1 MALESLPPW
10 LNVGPTDYL
19 HATQTGGAA
28 GLGIAEAQNRARAE
42 AARIEQANRDAAQRA
57 WEFTVQSRNSSRDA
71 ANRIALAQQE
81 TMARMQE
88 AQRAAAQREWEFGEN
103 MRQKAAELAS
113 GERLDERKLDQTEK
127 YQGGLLDWHK
137 NTLGENIAHNMEME
151 SIAAD
156 KAAKLVE
163 DGQAQIVEHPEAPGL
178 KFLRNPSGAESVIER
193 PEKEM
198 SPAQKA
204 TFALKAFNAFKPLSS
219 EEDVEGPMYGART
232 NYAGSLLRDM
242 GALPTQVFGREAWS
256 GMDIPEIGQQAAPV
270 PSEGTLLNQDWMQ
283 KPETPQGVQEVIRK
297 TRDGRRAVF
306 DAETKEFLR
315 YAD

>member
-81 TMARMQE
+81 TMARMHE
-88 AQRAAAQREWEFGEN
+88 AQRAAAQREWEFGER
-103 MRQKAAELAS
+103 MRQAAEENYS
-113 GERLDERKLDQTEK
+113 GNALKQQQLDQQGK
-127 YQGGLLDWHK
+127 YQEGMLDYHQGQ
-137 NTLGENIAHNMEME
+137 LGELSAHNQAME
-151 SIAAD
+151 SISAE
-156 KAAKLVE
+156 KAARLL
-163 DGQAQIVEHPEAPGL
+163 DAGQAEIVEHPEAPGL

-198 SPAQKA
+198 TPAQKA

-242 GALPTQVFGREAWS
+242 GALPTQGFGREAWS
-256 GMDIPEIGQQAAPV
+256 GMDIPAIGQQAAPV